1 MSGAEAILVLGV
13 ISSII
18 SIIDGTKQVYSAATN
33 AQGLPGAFRE
43 VVARLPIVQ
52 NILSSAKHHI
62 VEGHADEDSCKGVK
76 LVVDACEK
84 KAEKLDGLF
93 HKVISADGASDLKRY
108 YKAVKAY
115 GKGNEVEKLMKGI
128 LEDVQLLSCEHGMK
142 TATKAQ
148 QEQLTQAITEV
159 SAVTPS
165 VPEQDFQET
174 GITANYSE
182 AGIQYIAQGENITQG
197 EARKGI
203 GSSMPRPSDAKIT
216 SQSLPSA
223 TPAFFGRESEL
234 KATGDCLLNK
244 DPSQKIVVLTGI
256 GGLGK
261 TQIALHFWS
270 THATSYQSRVWIDAT
285 SLATVLSSF
294 REVARAVGGSVALGC
309 NDVAP
314 RQPMIAVKSWLALA
328 ENNKW
333 LLVID
338 NVEDLDCDYN
348 LQDIIPKCNH
358 GAILVTT
365 TQSETVSVLGA
376 LNVEVGTIEK
386 DAGAAILRRRFKRKT
401 YTDEGIESPGC
412 FGVKL
417 TVI

>member
-18 SIIDGTKQVYSAATN
+18 SIIDGTKQVYEAAKN
-33 AQGLPGAFRE
+33 AQGLPRAFRE

-62 VEGHADEDSCKGVK
+62 EEGHADEDSCHGVK

-148 QEQLTQAITEV
+148 QKQLTQAITEV

-165 VPEQDFQET
+165 VPEQDFQEI
-174 GITANYSE
+174 GITGNYSG
-182 AGIQYIAQGENITQG
+182 AGTQYITPGENITQG
-197 EARKGI
+197 EVRQAVGP
-203 GSSMPRPSDAKIT
+203 STPRSSDAKVN
-216 SQSLPSA
+216 SQSLPPA

-234 KATGDCLLNK
+234 KAIKGCLLK
-244 DPSQKIVVLTGI
+244 DPGQKIAVLTGI

-270 THATSYQSRVWIDAT
+270 TYATSYQSRVWIDAT

-294 REVARAVGGSVALGC
+294 REVALAVGGSVALGC
-309 NDVAP
+309 NDVAS

-328 ENNKW
+328 ENTKW
-333 LLVID
+333 LVVID

-365 TQSETVSVLGA
+365 TQSETVGVLGA

-401 YTDEGIESPGC
+401 CTDEGIEFPRC
-412 FGVKL
+412 FGIKL
-417 TVI
+417 TVM